1 MKKTFA
7 RIIAIAL
14 CMILCLSLV
23 ACGGGSNRYQQ
34 VMKKGT
40 IARDINITEGETS
53 REEPKHYYSLYGEY
67 TTGTKRIFIAD
78 VTEKIIEPIN
88 NTANTAAFYKNM
100 QIKVKYDYR
109 DTVLEVY
116 IYNYTYSTN
125 VSTKPDSQYT
135 WLDGI
140 SFKSAE
146 VSPDRPLP
154 TSVIKLDINKY
165 FENGKLT
172 VADVTETPV
181 INVGTMSTDKVNAG
195 ASKYT
200 EVNAN
205 WQDTVIED
213 ALELTNKVLGEF
225 DKVVDEKLGK

>member
-1 MKKTFA
+1 MKKTFT

-14 CMILCLSLV
+14 CLVFCLSL
-23 ACGGGSNRYQQ
+23 ASCGGSNRYQQ

-40 IARDINITEGETS
+40 ISRDINITEGETS
-53 REEPKHYYSLYGEY
+53 HEEPKHYYSLWGNY
-67 TTGTKRIFIAD
+67 TTGTNRIFIAD
-78 VTEKIIEPIN
+78 VTEKIIEPRDN
-88 NTANTAAFYKNM
+88 ETNTAAFYKSI

-125 VSTKPDSQYT
+125 VSTTPGSQYK

-146 VSPDRPLP
+146 ISPDRPLA

-165 FENGKLT
+165 FESGKLT
-172 VADVTETPV
+172 VADATEAPV

-200 EVNAN
+200 EANAN